1 MKPRLNCTRTIKKRK
16 VRRRKQFIIET
27 IQTWSLNHAEGNAM
41 AWACMAGNGIR
52 LVVFGDDVTVDRSSR
67 VNSKVYQ
74 TNRICSSVT
83 KDKTEGMKDT

>member
-1 MKPRLNCTRTIKKRK
+1 
-16 VRRRKQFIIET
+16 
-27 IQTWSLNHAEGNAM
+27 M